1 MLRSSVSL
9 GRLVLA
15 ALSLAGVITQ
25 LSVSVAAD
33 FGVVN
38 FFSYFTI
45 LSNLFA
51 SYVFIVSAI
60 RLSRGYIAT
69 TSDVAIRGASV
80 VYMLFVGIVFNT
92 LLTGA
97 DLGGLKPWINVVHH
111 MVMPVAVIVDWL
123 VWPPRRTISMRTGM
137 LWLAFPA
144 IYTVYSLVRGAITGW
159 YPYPFFSPKSQG
171 YGGVAIYCVVLLVA
185 FFLVTLLVRWTGN
198 RRVISEEDPAAG

>member
-69 TSDVAIRGASV
+69 TSRSAERRSSTCSSSASSS
-80 VYMLFVGIVFNT
+80 T
-92 LLTGA
+92 
-97 DLGGLKPWINVVHH
+97 P
-111 MVMPVAVIVDWL
+111 
-123 VWPPRRTISMRTGM
+123 
-137 LWLAFPA
+137 
-144 IYTVYSLVRGAITGW
+144 
-159 YPYPFFSPKSQG
+159 
-171 YGGVAIYCVVLLVA
+171 C
-185 FFLVTLLVRWTGN
+185 
-198 RRVISEEDPAAG
+198 